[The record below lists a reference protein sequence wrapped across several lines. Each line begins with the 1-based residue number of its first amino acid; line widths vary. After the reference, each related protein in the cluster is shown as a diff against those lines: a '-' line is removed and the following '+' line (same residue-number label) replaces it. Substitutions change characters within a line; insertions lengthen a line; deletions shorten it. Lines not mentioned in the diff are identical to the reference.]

1 MNNAMGTFGALT
13 TGAVSLRLVMATVMG
28 GLIGIER
35 ASKKRSAGL
44 RTFALVCLG
53 SAITMV
59 INEYVDLRM
68 GSGDPVR
75 LAAQVISGIGFL
87 GMGTIIVT
95 DKSHVKGL
103 TTAATLWTTAT
114 LGIAVGS
121 GYLAGSLVCFLLII
135 FTVRILAYI
144 SRYQE
149 VMNREIDLYVEV
161 DRETGLT
168 ELVQYLRKEG
178 YTIYGMQLRKQ
189 KSMLVRG
196 DLVVTLELDMKRR
209 INHRTVIETIEQLE
223 SIHYI
228 EEMM

>member
-1 MNNAMGTFGALT
+1 MGTFGALT